1 MELPFFTGMATGAGL
16 IIAIGA
22 QNAFVLTQGI
32 RKHYRFVVALT
43 CSLCDALLI
52 SAGVAGMGSLIE
64 QSPRLLGIAAGMG
77 ALFLFVYG
85 LKSLFSAFQDEQGL
99 EEAEGQIVSRKQVI
113 VTTLAITLLNPH
125 VYLDTVVLLGGI
137 SATFAGAGRFLFGW
151 GALSMSFLWFFTLAY
166 GSGILAPLFKKPITW
181 RILNT
186 AIFVVM
192 WSIAYKLLAF
202 AGILQAIQ
210 TMLFS

>member
-32 RKHYRFVVALT
+32 LKQHRFLVALI

-52 SAGVAGMGSLIE
+52 GCGVAGMGTLIE
-64 QSPRLLGIAAGMG
+64 QSPRLLGFAAGMG

-85 LKSLFSAFQDEQGL
+85 LKSLFSAFQTAQGL
-99 EEAEGQIVSRKQVI
+99 VQAEVKAVSRKQVML
-113 VTTLAITLLNPH
+113 TTLAITLLNPH

-137 SATFAGAGRFLFGW
+137 SATFEGSGRYLFGAGALT
-151 GALSMSFLWFFTLAY
+151 MSFLWFFTLAY
-166 GSGILAPLFKKPITW
+166 GSALLAPLFKKALTW
-181 RILNT
+181 RILNI
-186 AIFVVM
+186 AIFLVM
-192 WSIAYKLLAF
+192 WSIAFRLLAYT
-202 AGILQAIQ
+202 GIAQVFQRL
-210 TMLFS
+210 